1 MPRDFQALIE
11 IPLGS
16 NVKYELDK
24 ASGLLIRHQSVHKTA
39 FGEIPVDVAIS
50 GYRKECGA
58 VTLPHSMTQNV
69 AGQKIDMNVES
80 IECNGEIPANAFAPP
95 AEVKALIDKQ

>member
-1 MPRDFQALIE
+1 MTPKSGAPETQ
-11 IPLGS
+11 
-16 NVKYELDK
+16 YYDK